1 MEKMTSG
8 ANYILVALIPR
19 LEELKPGLTRELI
32 DGINVD
38 KEAIAKS
45 GGMNPEVEEVF
56 QSASDILSF
65 ASKE

>member
-19 LEELKPGLTRELI
+19 LEELKPGFTRELI
-32 DGINVD
+32 DGINAD
-38 KEAIAKS
+38 KDAIAKS
-45 GGMNPEVEEVF
+45 GGMTPEVEEVF